1 MIPWFYLDRVYQT
14 MSNSLHY
21 RRTAE
26 QTDLLVLMKM
36 INVTANV
43 SQRKS
48 SKRTEKIKV
57 TTSTLYPAQ
66 TQIHASGTD

>member
-26 QTDLLVLMKM
+26 QTDSLVLMKM
-36 INVTANV
+36 INVTPNV
-43 SQRKS
+43 SQPKS
-48 SKRTEKIKV
+48 SKRIEKIKV
-57 TTSTLYPAQ
+57 TTSILHPAQ